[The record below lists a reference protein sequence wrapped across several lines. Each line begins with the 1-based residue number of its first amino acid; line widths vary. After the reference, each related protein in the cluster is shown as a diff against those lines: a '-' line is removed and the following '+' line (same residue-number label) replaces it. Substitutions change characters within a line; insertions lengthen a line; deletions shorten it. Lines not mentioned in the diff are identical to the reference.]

1 MEPAKFILAF
11 DPGTRTGWCRGA
23 PGEKPQSGSVVLR
36 QPKEELS
43 ALCHNIGAF
52 FVDICRDREPD
63 LVVWEEPMRPGA
75 WFDICKRIGRPQN
88 GESLTIQN
96 GLSMIL
102 HRECARKGI
111 TGIEVPR
118 QDVMQHFT
126 GRRSWSSGPGAGDG
140 RENGKKQV
148 IARAQLL
155 GLIPVGCRDDD
166 RADAVAN
173 HDYACALY
181 GRKHAS
187 TLALFDEGRLR
198 HG

>member
-1 MEPAKFILAF
+1 MEPATYILAL

-23 PGEKPQSGSVVLR
+23 PGEKPQSGSVHLR
-36 QPKEELS
+36 RDDEDITDI
-43 ALCHNIGAF
+43 AHNIGAF
-52 FVDICRDREPD
+52 FVDLCRDREPD
-63 LVVWEEPMRPGA
+63 LVIWEKPMTPEA
-75 WFDICKRIGRPQN
+75 WFDLCKRIGRPQN
-88 GESLTIQN
+88 GNSLIIQN

-102 HRECARKGI
+102 HRECKRKGI
-111 TGIEVPR
+111 TGIEVAR
-118 QDVMQHFT
+118 QTVMKHFT
-126 GRRSWSSGPGAGDG
+126 GRASWSSAPGAGDG

-181 GRKHAS
+181 GRRHAS

-198 HG
+198 HA